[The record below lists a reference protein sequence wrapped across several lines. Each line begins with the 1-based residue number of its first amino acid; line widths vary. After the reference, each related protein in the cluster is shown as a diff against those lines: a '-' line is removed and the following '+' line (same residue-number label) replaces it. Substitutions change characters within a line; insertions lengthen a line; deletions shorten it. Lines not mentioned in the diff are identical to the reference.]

1 MKIAKKIEA
10 EIKYT
15 MNDYWESYLSGN
27 LDHWA
32 SYLVNDYK
40 NIGTT
45 EAEIWKSKKEI
56 YDYSISVLDQMVGY
70 TELRNK
76 KTEIIP
82 YDPYIMV
89 HEYLDIYIKIEEK
102 WIFYSKLRLS
112 SLIQKIENNWKILHQ
127 HGSYPDSKVMDGE
140 FFAFD
145 TLKSENLKLQKA
157 VKDRT
162 EELEKT
168 NRELEIETS
177 LERVRAI
184 ALSMKEPADMLEVCK
199 VISNQLQL
207 LGIKDIRNIQ
217 TAIFNRSNK
226 TYINYEYY
234 KLHDKELITE
244 IDYTIH
250 PKQNEWANEMLK
262 SSDTFFSTSFSGNDL
277 KEWVE
282 NQRKSSQFVDSY
294 LQEAESLNYYYYSI
308 GPVAIGMSTYTSLN
322 NEDLIIFKKF
332 KNVFELSY
340 KRFIDIKKAEAQAKE
355 AQIEAALERVRARAM
370 GMHSSEELAEVAK
383 LLFEQIKHLGV
394 ESFSSGFNIWD
405 DEHKNLTSWMSND
418 TGDIQHPFKLPIQ
431 EFEQHRRIF
440 SSWQMKESFLEDD
453 IKGKDLV
460 KHYKFLR
467 SFPLLDE
474 SFNLAE
480 AAGIKIPERQVHNI
494 AFFSYGYLLFITLEP
509 CPQFHLIFKRFAKVF
524 NQTYTRFL
532 DLKKAEAQA
541 REAEIEVAL
550 ERVRSRSMAM
560 HTSDEFVD
568 ASDVMVNQLKV
579 LGINT
584 LRVGIAI
591 NNKED
596 GSVEIWSKSEIEGK
610 VKNTILGIV
619 PRGVHPIFD
628 NMVDAWKEKKSFY
641 SSERVGDEVKE
652 YYEKLDPCLSYPRR
666 TEFNER
672 ETMTAFFFKHGSL
685 NVISLKPLKE
695 EDRNIMIR
703 FAKVFGQIY
712 QRFLDLQIAEAQA
725 REAQIEASLE
735 RVRSRSM
742 AMQKSEEL
750 KEVIRVIYDQFI
762 QLNINIE
769 HTGFI
774 VDYKTRDDMH
784 IWLAD
789 KNGPLSEIIFPYF
802 DSPHWNS
809 FIDAKEK
816 GLNFFANH
824 LNFEEKNKFYK
835 KLFTFIPDL
844 PEEAKK
850 FYFNCPGLA
859 ISTVLLENV
868 GLYIE
873 NFSGTIYSDEENKIL
888 MRFGKVFQQTYTR
901 FLDLQKAEEQARE
914 SEIELALER
923 VRASTMAMQHSE
935 ELPEAALLLFSQI
948 QSLGIPAWSAG
959 YNIFEVDKKSCLC
972 VMSSEGLLQ
981 TAFHLPLTEEAS
993 FWEWYEAIQRRDS
1006 FFVQE
1011 LGGKQLTDHYGYLMQ
1026 LPGVQEAID
1035 PIQEAGIS
1043 LPTYQID
1050 HLLTFRMV
1058 FYFLSHYEPCA
1069 GRT

>member
-1 MKIAKKIEA
+1 MKITKKMEA
-10 EIKYT
+10 EIKYA

-45 EAEIWKSKKEI
+45 EAEIWNSKKEI
-56 YDYSISVLDQMVGY
+56 YDYSISVLDQMVGF

-89 HEYLDIYIKIEEK
+89 HEYLDIYIKVEEK

-112 SLIQKIENNWKILHQ
+112 SLIQKIDNTWKILHQ

-168 NRELEIETS
+168 NRTLEIETS

-207 LGIKDIRNIQ
+207 LGIKDIRNVQ

-250 PKQNEWANEMLK
+250 PKQMEWANEMLK
-262 SSDTFFSTSFSGNDL
+262 SSDTFFATSFSRNEL
-277 KEWVE
+277 TEWVE

-294 LQEAESLNYYYYSI
+294 LQKAESLNYYYYSI
-308 GPVAIGMSTYTSLN
+308 GPVAIGMSTYTPLN
-322 NEDLIIFKKF
+322 VEDLRIFKKF

-340 KRFIDIKKAEAQAKE
+340 KRFIDI
-355 AQIEAALERVRARAM
+355 
-370 GMHSSEELAEVAK
+370 
-383 LLFEQIKHLGV
+383 
-394 ESFSSGFNIWD
+394 
-405 DEHKNLTSWMSND
+405 
-418 TGDIQHPFKLPIQ
+418 
-431 EFEQHRRIF
+431 
-440 SSWQMKESFLEDD
+440 
-453 IKGKDLV
+453 
-460 KHYKFLR
+460 
-467 SFPLLDE
+467 
-474 SFNLAE
+474 
-480 AAGIKIPERQVHNI
+480 
-494 AFFSYGYLLFITLEP
+494 
-509 CPQFHLIFKRFAKVF
+509 
-524 NQTYTRFL
+524 
-532 DLKKAEAQA
+532 
-541 REAEIEVAL
+541 
-550 ERVRSRSMAM
+550 
-560 HTSDEFVD
+560 
-568 ASDVMVNQLKV
+568 
-579 LGINT
+579 
-584 LRVGIAI
+584 
-591 NNKED
+591 
-596 GSVEIWSKSEIEGK
+596 
-610 VKNTILGIV
+610 
-619 PRGVHPIFD
+619 
-628 NMVDAWKEKKSFY
+628 EK
-641 SSERVGDEVKE
+641 
-652 YYEKLDPCLSYPRR
+652 
-666 TEFNER
+666 
-672 ETMTAFFFKHGSL
+672 
-685 NVISLKPLKE
+685 
-695 EDRNIMIR
+695 
-703 FAKVFGQIY
+703 
-712 QRFLDLQIAEAQA
+712 AEAQA
-725 REAQIEASLE
+725 REAQIEAALE

-774 VDYKTRDDMH
+774 VDYKIRDDMH

-901 FLDLQKAEEQARE
+901 FLDLQKAEAQARE

-923 VRASTMAMQHSE
+923 VRARTMAMQHSNELADASFLLDSQIRALGIKTRGCAFNIYGENESSEWFSSEMGTMPMYKTPRENVFLRYYE
-935 ELPEAALLLFSQI
+935 EGQKGKQMYIESFAGDVCAAHYDYLCTLPIMGESLKKFKESGGSFPTQQIDHATYFKYGYLLFITLEPVPEAHEIFKRFAKVFEQTYTRFLDLQKAEAQAREAQIEAALERVRSSAMAMHKSDEVGTVSDMLFSELNKLNFDLNGC
-948 QSLGIPAWSAG
+948 SLVVIDEEKDKMELWRARS
-959 YNIFEVDKKSCLC
+959 NIAVKPFASTSFSKSMELLKKY
-972 VMSSEGLLQ
+972 M
-981 TAFHLPLTEEAS
+981 PD
-993 FWEWYEAIQRRDS
+993 WYTTFIKA
-1006 FFVQE
+1006 
-1011 LGGKQLTDHYGYLMQ
+1011 LGKRKNYLTDELSEDRRS
-1026 LPGVQEAID
+1026 LFINAIAE
-1035 PIQEAGIS
+1035 Q
-1043 LPTYQID
+1043 YQYSDTEKPNWIK
-1050 HLLTFRMV
+1050 T
-1058 FYFLSHYEPCA
+1058 LS
-1069 GRT
+1069 